1 MHAPLL
7 VFGLDDKR
15 YVTVGRKL
23 KVELENYAPNLLSS
37 YSARIV

>member
-7 VFGLDDKR
+7 VFGMDDKR

-23 KVELENYAPNLLSS
+23 KVELENYALNLISS
-37 YSARIV
+37 